1 MSETALIFAKGKGR
15 CFANQV
21 GKCRGACNG
30 QESIAAHTQGA
41 QEALTQLQVNVWP
54 WPGSIAIEGQS
65 AGATAAP
72 ASFDVDSY
80 RILNRSL
87 HYPEQHGLTV
97 TPL

>member
-1 MSETALIFAKGKGR
+1 MSEVALIFVKGKGR

-30 QESIAAHTQGA
+30 QESIAAHTQRV
-41 QEALTQLQVNVWP
+41 QEALIQLQVNVWP
-54 WPGSIAIEGQS
+54 WPGSIAIEEQS
-65 AGATAAP
+65 AGATAP
-72 ASFDVDSY
+72 ASFDVDSHQ
-80 RILNRSL
+80 ILNRFL